1 MMRFIRLLTAIG
13 DEFLSTSL
21 SNPEFVTEIFRNWT
35 NYWLFFMSQNW
46 LLSNKIG
53 NFAKMNMCPFWVNP
67 MVPHDTLEALF
78 WLVKDII
85 RSKMSF
91 LMKEPTFDR

>member
-1 MMRFIRLLTAIG
+1 
-13 DEFLSTSL
+13 
-21 SNPEFVTEIFRNWT
+21 
-35 NYWLFFMSQNW
+35 MSQNW
-46 LLSNKIG
+46 FLSNKIG